1 MHILRRN
8 GCSDVG
14 RMRAISRPGGLAIIL
29 VLAAATGLAQQL
41 TFRARVQLVRVDA
54 SVVDADGN
62 PILGLTADDFELSD
76 RGTPQPIATFTA
88 VHHGPPPALPRAP
101 EHRDVASNA
110 VDDTSQLLVLVLDD
124 LHIRKEW
131 TAHARDVIVEF
142 VKNLGDD
149 VMVALLSTS
158 GKYRVELTTDRAR
171 ILDAIS
177 SFVGAETKLAFN
189 APGSTSSPPGR
200 AGVGFSAA
208 QIKMLHLNL
217 DGPPL
222 SPMSS
227 TTGNCRGTLT
237 GPPADSEALFSLFE
251 SAAQILASDDRRRK
265 GLAWI
270 STGESFAAEGAQQA
284 IDALERS
291 GVVLYAI
298 DPIGTKP
305 VMADGTYDM
314 NVCPGSRTFE
324 LVKSPWQVVA
334 DNKIASL
341 TNTSLATGG
350 FAVVNDDDLAGGVRK
365 IVQDFGEYYVLG
377 FYPADL
383 TTAGARALEVKVKR
397 PGLAVHAR
405 LSYEMADATAPSTAN
420 ALGALATGLVPTGDL
435 PLRVYAAALP
445 SPTSRQATVVVT
457 LEVTAKTGDLT
468 DEQGTVGDR
477 LQYGLYAVNV
487 DSGKVVRSATR
498 DATLELGHRAD
509 PLPATVTYAVNAALL
524 LAPGHYQVRV
534 SAMSGHTGTG
544 GSVFLPLDVPDFHAH
559 PLVMSDLILGESTV
573 PVAAGADFNTLHTER
588 ALPFAPTLDRVFDRS
603 RVLRMFA
610 TVSAAGS
617 GKPVTATVSMVGS
630 EDAVV
635 WSDHRVLPTS
645 GRLDLAAA
653 LASLPPAPYRL
664 RVSATDGP
672 HTVTREVGFVV
683 R

>member
-1 MHILRRN
+1 MPEIP
-8 GCSDVG
+8 
-14 RMRAISRPGGLAIIL
+14 RAWVLATSF
-29 VLAAATGLAQQL
+29 VLAAATGLAQQP
-41 TFRARVQLVRVDA
+41 TFRAKVQLVRVDA
-54 SVVDADGN
+54 SVVDADGH
-62 PILGLTADDFELSD
+62 PVLGLTAEDFELFD
-76 RGTPQPIATFTA
+76 RGTRQPIATFTA
-88 VHHGPPPALPRAP
+88 VHHDPPPAVPRAP

-142 VKNLGDD
+142 VKNLGND

-158 GKYRVELTTDRAR
+158 GKYRVELTTDHAR
-171 ILDAIS
+171 ILDAIN
-177 SFVGAETKLAFN
+177 SFVGAEAKLAFN
-189 APGSTSSPPGR
+189 APGSTSSPPG
-200 AGVGFSAA
+200 AHIGALTP
-208 QIKMLHLNL
+208 QEIKMYHLNP

-237 GPPADSEALFSLFE
+237 GPPADSEDLFNLFE
-251 SAAQILASDDRRRK
+251 SAARVLASDDRRRK

-270 STGESFAAEGAQQA
+270 STGESFAAEGARQA
-284 IDALERS
+284 IDALQQS

-305 VMADGTYDM
+305 VIADGAYDM
-314 NVCPGSRTFE
+314 NVCPDSRTFE
-324 LVKSPWQVVA
+324 LVESPWQVVA

-341 TNTSLATGG
+341 TNTSRATGG
-350 FAVVNDDDLAGGVRK
+350 YAVVNDDDLAGGVRK

-377 FYPADL
+377 FYPDDL
-383 TTAGARALEVKVKR
+383 TTAGARALEVKVTR
-397 PGLAVHAR
+397 PELAVHAR

-445 SPTSRQATVVVT
+445 SSTSRQATVVVT
-457 LEVTAKTGDLT
+457 LEVTAKTADLT
-468 DEQGTVGDR
+468 DDQGIVGDR

-487 DSGKVVRSATR
+487 DSGAVVRSAAR

-509 PLPATVTYAVNAALL
+509 PLPPSVTYAVDAALL

-534 SAMSGHTGTG
+534 SAMSAHTGTG
-544 GSVFLPLDVPDFHAH
+544 GSVFLPLDVPDFHGH
-559 PLVMSDLILGESTV
+559 SLVMSDLILGESTV
-573 PVAAGADFNTLHTER
+573 PVAAGADFNTLHTDR

-610 TVSAAGS
+610 TVSAKGA
-617 GKPVTATVSMVGS
+617 KPVTATVSMVGS
-630 EDAVV
+630 ENLLV

-645 GRLDLAAA
+645 GRLDLAVP
-653 LASLPPAPYRL
+653 LASLPPAPYRF